1 MKKILLFALLAVSC
15 QKADIKPNEEKATG
29 KIPTLPSY
37 TITWFDHWNMDLTER
52 RYVDLGK
59 LKEYPDS
66 IDVIIL
72 SDNGQEFNLQIAG
85 GYYWNDGKLWLWRH
99 DWFDNP
105 FFDNSNFDDGVM
117 NRGYIITY

>member
-15 QKADIKPNEEKATG
+15 QKVDIQPNEEKG
-29 KIPTLPSY
+29 KLPDPQVY
-37 TITWFDHWNMDLTER
+37 TITWFDHWNMDIIER

-72 SDNGQEFNLQIAG
+72 SDNGQEYNLKTAG

-99 DWFDNP
+99 DWFDNT
-105 FFDNSNFDDGVM
+105 FFDNTDFDDGYM
-117 NRGYIITY
+117 NRGYIIIYN

>member
-1 MKKILLFALLAVSC
+1 MKKLLLLALLAVGC
-15 QKADIKPNEEKATG
+15 QKEDIKPIEEK
-29 KIPTLPSY
+29 IPNPQLY
-37 TITWFDHWNMDLTER
+37 TITWFDHWNMDLAER

-66 IDVIIL
+66 IDVIIIA
-72 SDNGQEFNLQIAG
+72 DNGTEHNILNGG

-105 FFDNSNFDDGVM
+105 YFDNTDFNDGYM
-117 NRGYIITY
+117 NRGYIIIYN